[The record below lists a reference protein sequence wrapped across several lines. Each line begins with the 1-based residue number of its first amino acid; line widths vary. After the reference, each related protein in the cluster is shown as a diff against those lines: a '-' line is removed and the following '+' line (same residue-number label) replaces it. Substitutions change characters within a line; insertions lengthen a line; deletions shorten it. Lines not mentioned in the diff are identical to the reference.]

1 MTKDLNGKTLSKKL
15 GANKKPFIGSIE
27 QAPYYNTQNPHLRV
41 GYRCDFHSLKHAL
54 KSIFMIHNETINIWS
69 HLVGKICLY
78 YWHFFQKQLLFLSI
92 KNEIYLNIGKIKCI
106 SHIFEK
112 YLLMFLFYFVFDRRN
127 VRPNKVYT

>member
-1 MTKDLNGKTLSKKL
+1 
-15 GANKKPFIGSIE
+15 
-27 QAPYYNTQNPHLRV
+27 
-41 GYRCDFHSLKHAL
+41 
-54 KSIFMIHNETINIWS
+54 MIHNETINIWS